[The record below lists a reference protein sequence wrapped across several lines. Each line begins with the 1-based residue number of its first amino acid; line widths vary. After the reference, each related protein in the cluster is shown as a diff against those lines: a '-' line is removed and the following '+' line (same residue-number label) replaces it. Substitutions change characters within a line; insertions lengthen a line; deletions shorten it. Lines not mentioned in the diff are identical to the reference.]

1 MLVLS
6 RKQNQSIV
14 IGDNIKLQVLKI
26 TGNTVRIGV
35 QAPND
40 VKILRGELAPYDV
53 DSKGDSEE
61 NQHENLQ
68 DDCKQEKQSESAA
81 EGISIDGLTFELELD
96 QDDLTNLPNP
106 FAVAHAS

>member
-26 TGNTVRIGV
+26 SGNTVRIGV
-35 QAPND
+35 QAPTD

-53 DSKGDSEE
+53 DSKGSSQSSSEDSSKDDSQNESQESGDE
-61 NQHENLQ
+61 NMLVE
-68 DDCKQEKQSESAA
+68 
-81 EGISIDGLTFELELD
+81 GLTFELEFD
-96 QDDLTNLPNP
+96 QDDLTSLPNP
-106 FAVAHAS
+106 FAVAQAS